1 MKKSTLKIVVFSLA
15 FILIGVTTYFE
26 GAIPR
31 GIGDALALFMV
42 MAIITAME
50 TNVLGV
56 FLGTTIDSDLIPQS
70 IKTVIGVV
78 MLLGLV
84 SILQQSGRFSTG
96 FFDDPIISKLPITP
110 VDVCVLVIAGTT
122 LYWVGGIMYQTM
134 IKVTI
139 SIGDLCYYIL
149 GKMGLVELEDDGEE
163 GEMVKKTIHE
173 ARELV
178 SEFRRDLSIAVAD
191 PESEEQE
198 KAYQPLL
205 KSLDM
210 LDECLKKIM
219 KQQTY
224 RIKGEM

>member
-1 MKKSTLKIVVFSLA
+1 MKKSTLKLVVFSLA
-15 FILIGVTTYFE
+15 FVLI
-26 GAIPR
+26 GAIPYFKGTIPR
-31 GIGDALALFMV
+31 GVEDALGLFMV
-42 MAIITAME
+42 MAILTAME
-50 TNVLGV
+50 TNALGV
-56 FLGTTIDSDLIPQS
+56 FLSAGSSDLIPRC

-84 SILQQSGRFSTG
+84 SILQQSGGFSTG
-96 FFDDPIISKLPITP
+96 FFDDPILQLPITP
-110 VDVCVLVIAGTT
+110 VDVSVLVIIGTT
-122 LYWVGGIMYQTM
+122 LYWAGGLMYQTVT
-134 IKVTI
+134 KVTI
-139 SIGDLCYYIL
+139 SIGNLCYYIL
-149 GKMGLVELEDDGEE
+149 GKTGLVELEDDGEE
-163 GEMVKKTIHE
+163 GEMVKETIHE

-178 SEFRRDLSIAVAD
+178 SEFRRDLSIAVGD

-224 RIKGEM
+224 RIKGEI